1 MEVFSYT
8 SGESM
13 PAEYFDKKGN
23 FIGALKKGNGTI
35 SVRLEKSG
43 RGGKVV
49 TVAQGFDSS
58 HNTQEL
64 CRELKKM
71 AGCGGCV
78 KSGSIEI
85 QGDKRELTV
94 QFLKSKGLK
103 VK

>member
-8 SGESM
+8 FGESM

-23 FIGALKKGNGTI
+23 FIGAPKKGNGTI